1 MHINPPDVIRGQVAR
16 EGQPSVS
23 VPVRVARVE
32 IKGEQHPIGEV
43 FSERYAFI
51 VPPFQRPY
59 AWTIEHAGEL
69 LADLLD
75 YLGASDVPVEDLNP
89 YFLGSIVLIKG
100 DRPEAQIVDGQQR
113 LITLTI
119 LLAVLRAQVPAEFGE
134 SITRRLY
141 EPADPLNNVPA
152 RNRLRPKERD
162 AGFFQQYIQ
171 SEGGIERLRTQV
183 RVELS
188 ESQRNMR
195 DNALHLAKEVTTL
208 PEAQRVRLAQ
218 FIVQRC
224 LLIVVT
230 TPDLD
235 SAYRIFSVLNDR
247 GLDLTTADILKA
259 EVIGQIPALFQQ
271 EYTERW
277 ENLEEALG
285 REKFSAFF
293 GQLRTIYR
301 KTRAQA
307 SIIDEFRQYVL
318 PTTPDAQHLVDDAI
332 VPLGSAYHVITA
344 ASYTHDDEAGAQRVN
359 ALLQWLS
366 AIDNTDWMPPA
377 IVYLARYHDQ
387 PARLARFLT
396 ELERLAASLMIR
408 RQYVHR
414 RAPRYARLLSAI
426 ERGDDLSR
434 FGSPILLTQQEIDE
448 TINALSGDF
457 YLMAA
462 APRNYVMR
470 RLDSSLAGTGAI
482 YDRQRMTI
490 EHVLPRHPSPESEWA
505 RLFPTD
511 EDRARYVHRLG
522 NLVLLARDKN
532 ASASNWDFAAK
543 KQRYFA
549 ARGGIS
555 PFALTTQVLRET
567 EWTPQV
573 IERRQREL
581 IAHLRQLWRL

>member
-1 MHINPPDVIRGQVAR
+1 MSTQTRV
-16 EGQPSVS
+16 
-23 VPVRVARVE
+23 VRIE

-43 FSERYAFI
+43 FSERYAFV

-59 AWTIEHAGEL
+59 AWTIEHAGAL

-75 YLGASDVPVEDLNP
+75 YLGDSDDPVEDLNP

-119 LLAVLRAQVPAEFGE
+119 LLAVLRAQVPDQFAE

-141 EPADPLNNVPA
+141 EPADPLNNVPS

-183 RVELS
+183 QVELT

-195 DNALHLAKEVTTL
+195 DNALHMAAEVTLL
-208 PEAQRVRLAQ
+208 PDALRVRLAQ

-259 EVIGQIPALFQQ
+259 EVIAQIPALFQQ

-301 KTRAQA
+301 RTRAKG

-318 PTTPDAQHLVDDAI
+318 PTAPDAQHLVDDTI
-332 VPLGSAYHVITA
+332 VPLGSAYHVITT
-344 ASYTHDDEAGAQRVN
+344 ASYTHAEQAGGQRVN
-359 ALLQWLS
+359 ALLRWLG
-366 AIDNTDWMPPA
+366 AMDNADWMPPA
-377 IVYLARYHDQ
+377 IVYLSRYHDQ
-387 PARLARFLT
+387 PARLARFLA

-414 RAPRYARLLSAI
+414 RVPRYAQLLIAI
-426 ERGDDLSR
+426 ERGEDLSR
-434 FGSPILLTQQEIDE
+434 PGSPILLTRQEIDE

-462 APRNYVMR
+462 TPRNYVMR
-470 RLDSSLAGTGAI
+470 RLDSSLAGTGAT
-482 YDRQRMTI
+482 YDRQHMTI
-490 EHVLPRHPSPESEWA
+490 EHVLPRNPSRESEWA
-505 RLFPTD
+505 RLFPT
-511 EDRARYVHRLG
+511 EEERARYVHRLG
-522 NLVLLARDKN
+522 NLVLLTREKN
-532 ASASNWDFAAK
+532 ASASNWDFATK

-549 ARGGIS
+549 ARGGVS
-555 PFALTTQVLRET
+555 SFALTTQVLQET
-567 EWTPQV
+567 EWTAQV

-581 IAHLRQLWRL
+581 ISHLRQLWRL